1 MAVSF
6 YSTTGFTAQEVM
18 RIGSDGNIG
27 IGTAGPSSKMSMQD
41 YNEYIDILKLA
52 ETNPAVKSALDK
64 LKTTYYLSKDNGSE
78 T

>member
-27 IGTAGPSSKMSMQD
+27 IGIGSPHPKMSMQD
-41 YNEYIDILKLA
+41 YKEYVNILKLA

>member
-27 IGTAGPSSKMSMQD
+27 IGTASPRTKLSM
-41 YNEYIDILKLA
+41 E
-52 ETNPAVKSALDK
+52 LDK
-64 LKTTYYLSKDNGSE
+64 CAFPYKLPYKPYKYYLRNRLIISLL
-78 T
+78 